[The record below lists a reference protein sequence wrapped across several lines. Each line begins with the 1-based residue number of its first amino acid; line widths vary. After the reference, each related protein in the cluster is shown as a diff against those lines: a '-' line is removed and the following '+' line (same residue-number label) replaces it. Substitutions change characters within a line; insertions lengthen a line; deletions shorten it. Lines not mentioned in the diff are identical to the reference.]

1 MKRAGASHPNKPTQ
15 PEDRMPANKLKP
27 PRLPALAP
35 EALSP
40 AQQALIDA
48 IRSGPRGQATQIRG
62 PFAVFLHSPD
72 YGQLAQQLGGY
83 CRLGTRVPPRL
94 SEFAILLTAR
104 LWRSQYEWF
113 AHTGH
118 AQRAGITPA
127 TIAALQRGRM
137 PKSAPKD
144 ELAVYAFVKELYRD
158 KRVSDKTYARLHA
171 FLGND
176 VMVEF
181 VGILGYYVLVAMSL
195 NVFRMGPPEGEP
207 LPFPEG

>member
-1 MKRAGASHPNKPTQ
+1 
-15 PEDRMPANKLKP
+15 MPAKKLKP

-40 AQQALIDA
+40 AQQALIES

-113 AHTGH
+113 AHVGH
-118 AQRAGITPA
+118 AQRAGITPQ
-127 TIAALQRGRM
+127 TIAALQRGRL
-137 PKSAPKD
+137 PKAAPKD

-158 KRVSDKTYARLHA
+158 KRVSDKTYARLHV

-195 NVFRMGPPEGEP
+195 NVFRMGPPAGEP
-207 LPFPEG
+207 LPFPEAS

>member
-1 MKRAGASHPNKPTQ
+1 
-15 PEDRMPANKLKP
+15 MPGKKLKP

-40 AQQALIDA
+40 AQQALIES

-118 AQRAGITPA
+118 AQRAGVTPQ
-127 TIAALQRGRM
+127 TIAALQRGRL
-137 PKSAPKD
+137 PKAAPKD

-207 LPFPEG
+207 LPFPEVS

>member
-1 MKRAGASHPNKPTQ
+1 
-15 PEDRMPANKLKP
+15 MPAKKLKP

-40 AQQALIDA
+40 AQQALIES

-113 AHTGH
+113 AHVGH
-118 AQRAGITPA
+118 AQRAGITPQ
-127 TIAALQRGRM
+127 TIAALQRGRL
-137 PKSAPKD
+137 PKAAPKD

-158 KRVSDKTYARLHA
+158 KRVSDKSYARLHA

-181 VGILGYYVLVAMSL
+181 VGILGYYVLIAMSL
-195 NVFRMGPPEGEP
+195 NVFRMGPPAGEP
-207 LPFPEG
+207 LPFAEG